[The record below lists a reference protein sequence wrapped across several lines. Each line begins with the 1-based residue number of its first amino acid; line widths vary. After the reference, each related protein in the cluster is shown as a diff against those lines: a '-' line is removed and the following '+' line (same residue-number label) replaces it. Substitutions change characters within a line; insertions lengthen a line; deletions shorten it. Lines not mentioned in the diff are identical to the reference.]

1 MPLPTTL
8 YNYFNQGRESLEM
21 SSALMNPYAKWM
33 QSPNIPRNTC
43 LPIALE
49 TVENVIECEPT
60 VDEWFKNLESNKQ
73 KTHSSTPNF
82 FPSEYK
88 TDKFFS
94 ITHKGEQRWIHA
106 ILSANDPLYSVYSD
120 NTKEKTVTELINKA
134 SNRFPK
140 IYDASVFRL
149 YGSKKA
155 VIYSSLFKNTLPSG
169 LHIYSSIINK
179 NILVMRE
186 IGYEWCSKICN
197 ERDTICLWEH
207 SGEVGSI
214 LNSEQK
220 GTINIQSIL
229 SNKMDIYEDRTKR
242 IELAYNKD
250 ALKKIRELTKMNIS
264 DLRNNAGDN
273 GLSIESDGKFLNK
286 QDLIDNMLEKYIESG
301 FN

>member
-1 MPLPTTL
+1 
-8 YNYFNQGRESLEM
+8 
-21 SSALMNPYAKWM
+21 
-33 QSPNIPRNTC
+33 
-43 LPIALE
+43 
-49 TVENVIECEPT
+49 
-60 VDEWFKNLESNKQ
+60 
-73 KTHSSTPNF
+73 
-82 FPSEYK
+82 
-88 TDKFFS
+88 
-94 ITHKGEQRWIHA
+94 
-106 ILSANDPLYSVYSD
+106 
-120 NTKEKTVTELINKA
+120 
-134 SNRFPK
+134 
-140 IYDASVFRL
+140 
-149 YGSKKA
+149 
-155 VIYSSLFKNTLPSG
+155 
-169 LHIYSSIINK
+169 
-179 NILVMRE
+179 MRE

-286 QDLIDNMLEKYIESG
+286 QDLIDNMLEKYIESS

>member
-1 MPLPTTL
+1 M
-8 YNYFNQGRESLEM
+8 
-21 SSALMNPYAKWM
+21 
-33 QSPNIPRNTC
+33 
-43 LPIALE
+43 
-49 TVENVIECEPT
+49 
-60 VDEWFKNLESNKQ
+60 D
-73 KTHSSTPNF
+73 
-82 FPSEYK
+82 
-88 TDKFFS
+88 
-94 ITHKGEQRWIHA
+94 
-106 ILSANDPLYSVYSD
+106 ND
-120 NTKEKTVTELINKA
+120 
-134 SNRFPK
+134 FPK
-140 IYDASVFRL
+140 LYLKTPKNPDYNTFPKQLSVVLDSFEIACLRIEFNTRNDLKKERL
-149 YGSKKA
+149 A
-155 VIYSSLFKNTLPSG
+155 E
-169 LHIYSSIINK
+169 
-179 NILVMRE
+179 ILR
-186 IGYEWCSKICN
+186 KICN